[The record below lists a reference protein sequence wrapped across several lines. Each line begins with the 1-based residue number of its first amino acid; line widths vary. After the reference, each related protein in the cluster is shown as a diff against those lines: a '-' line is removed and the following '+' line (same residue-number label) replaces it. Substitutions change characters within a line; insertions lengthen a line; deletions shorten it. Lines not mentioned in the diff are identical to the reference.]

1 VRVQRLGTAPIIRPE
16 MLPGAE
22 GANINGPALI
32 RIPAWVARP
41 LGRYYL
47 YFAHHQGRYIRLAYA
62 DRLEGPWTVH
72 APGVLRLEDAPPCV
86 DHVASPDVIADE
98 AGRRLRLYFHCP
110 VGRADA
116 PQKTFLALSG
126 DGLRFQASPVA
137 LGDAY
142 FRVFRRPDAWYAS
155 AWGGRLFRSPDG
167 TSAFEPGPSP
177 LDVAPRAPLSDTP
190 GPRHVAIHARGDHV
204 WVYYSSIGDEPERI
218 LRRRLDTTG
227 EWKSWR
233 TGAAEEVLSPETDY
247 EGTDLPV
254 VRSRWSAATGRER
267 ALRDPFIFE
276 EAGRTYLLYSVA
288 GESGIAIAEILGEGK
303 APTPVAPL
311 PTPVPPP
318 PPDVADAAYGPHERN
333 VLDLWR
339 ARSERPT
346 PLVIF
351 LHGGGFRQGDKRQVP
366 EPLVREALRAG
377 VSVASVNYR
386 LTDVATFPAPML
398 DGVRAIQFLRSK
410 SREWNLDPARFAAGG
425 TSAGGGIA
433 MWAAFHDDLAR
444 PGRADPVERESS
456 RLMCVGASGGQTSY
470 DPRFIRAHVGGSDMS
485 HSALLPFYG
494 LPREQFDTPRAHELF
509 EAASPLTYLTA
520 DDPPAFLFYAEGPP
534 VPLPADAPENLV
546 IHHAQLGAVL
556 KEKMQALGIRCEVRT
571 SAGSGIDRRD
581 HTYMEMLAL
590 FRECFAR
597 R

>member
-1 VRVQRLGTAPIIRPE
+1 MRARLLRPMVAAALAAATVGSAAEAAPLRVQRIGTAPIIRPE
-16 MLPGAE
+16 MLPGAD

-32 RIPAWVARP
+32 RVPAWVARP

-86 DHVASPDVIADE
+86 DHVASPDVVADE
-98 AGRRLRLYFHCP
+98 ATRQVRLYFHCP

-116 PQKTFLALSG
+116 PQRTFLALSG

-142 FRVFRRPDAWYAS
+142 FRLFRRPHAWYAL

-167 TSAFEPGPSP
+167 THPFEPGPS
-177 LDVAPRAPLSDTP
+177 LLGAPRAALSDTP
-190 GPRHVAIHARGDHV
+190 GPRHVAIQARGDQV

-218 LRRRLDTTG
+218 LRRRLDTMG

-267 ALRDPFIFE
+267 ALRDPFVFE

-303 APTPVAPL
+303 APTPGAPL
-311 PTPVPPP
+311 PTPVPSP
-318 PPDVADAAYGPHERN
+318 PPDVAGAAYGPHERN
-333 VLDLWR
+333 VLDLGR

-386 LTDVATFPAPML
+386 LTNVATAPSASPRASPASAP
-398 DGVRAIQFLRSK
+398 
-410 SREWNLDPARFAAGG
+410 PA
-425 TSAGGGIA
+425 
-433 MWAAFHDDLAR
+433 AR
-444 PGRADPVERESS
+444 PRTIHASS
-456 RLMCVGASGGQTSY
+456 A
-470 DPRFIRAHVGGSDMS
+470 
-485 HSALLPFYG
+485 
-494 LPREQFDTPRAHELF
+494 
-509 EAASPLTYLTA
+509 
-520 DDPPAFLFYAEGPP
+520 
-534 VPLPADAPENLV
+534 
-546 IHHAQLGAVL
+546 
-556 KEKMQALGIRCEVRT
+556 RT
-571 SAGSGIDRRD
+571 SAEATWATPPCSPSTAFRGSSSTPRGRTSCSKPPRP
-581 HTYMEMLAL
+581 
-590 FRECFAR
+590 
-597 R
+597 